1 MSVQDTYLRE
11 HAVGFPGSVVNLG
24 LKNIITKLAEASSIA
39 PGLAVTRGT
48 LDDQAL
54 LATAT
59 GADFIGITVSTTAGQ
74 ANGSDVFTY
83 AEDDAMNVLDEG
95 EIYVL
100 CEDGCVP
107 GDDVFF
113 RHTISGNEVL
123 GAFRTDADTADAD
136 QIVGATF
143 ESTAGAGEIAI
154 VKLP

>member
-1 MSVQDTYLRE
+1 MSVQTTYTRE
-11 HAVGFPGSVVNLG
+11 HVVGFPGSIVDAG
-24 LKNIITKLAEASSIA
+24 LKNIITKLAEASSIGS
-39 PGLAVTRGT
+39 GLAVTRGT

-59 GADFIGITVSTTAGQ
+59 GAEFVGITTSTTAGQ
-74 ANGSDVFTY
+74 ADGSDAFVY
-83 AEDDAMNVLDEG
+83 QENDAMNVLETG
-95 EIYVL
+95 RIYVT

-113 RHTISGNEVL
+113 RHTAAGLEVL

-136 QIVGATF
+136 QITGATF
-143 ESTAGAGEIAI
+143 ESTAGVGEIAI